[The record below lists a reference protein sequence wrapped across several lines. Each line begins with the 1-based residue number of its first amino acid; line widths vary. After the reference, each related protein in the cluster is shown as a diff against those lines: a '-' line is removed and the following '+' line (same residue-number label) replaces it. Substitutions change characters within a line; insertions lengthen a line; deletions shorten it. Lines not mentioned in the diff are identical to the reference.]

1 MQPSRSRIALDGWRF
16 NVVAVE
22 GISSLI
28 RLRALLVKEFLQ
40 LLRDPRMR
48 FFMVVPPLFQ
58 LMAFGY
64 AASFDVRHAEIAVID
79 QARTAETRELLA
91 AVAASG
97 SFTLHYHS
105 AMNEARAALDRGEI
119 RAILHFAPDFEQRR
133 TTQIIADG
141 SDSNSAQ
148 MITGQLSQAL
158 RQSAQ
163 RRAGVDPPVQV
174 EERAWFNENLDDRSY
189 FVPGIIAT
197 IVLITTV
204 ILTAMSVVREREFG
218 TLERLLVTPVARLEF
233 LAGKMIAV
241 AAVGLF
247 DVVLISIIAVVWF
260 DVPFRANVLGLL
272 AGSLL
277 FLMSSLGIGLLI
289 SSYAETQQ
297 QAMLLAFFIIMPMVV
312 LSGFAFP
319 IQNMPEAV
327 QWLTWLDPLR
337 YYLVVIRDVFLKGS
351 GMGAHGFEYG
361 MMALLGVAALSLS
374 LARVR

>member
-119 RAILHFAPDFEQRR
+119 RAILHFAPDFERRR

-247 DVVLISIIAVVWF
+247 DVALISIIAVVWF

>member
-1 MQPSRSRIALDGWRF
+1 MKP
-16 NVVAVE
+16 VAA
-22 GISSLI
+22 SLI
-28 RLRALLVKEFLQ
+28 RLRALLAKEFRQ

-58 LMAFGY
+58 LLAFGY
-64 AASFDVRHAEIAVID
+64 AASFDVHHAEIAVVD
-79 QARTAETRELLA
+79 QARTSATRELLA
-91 AVAASG
+91 AVAATG
-97 SFTLHYHS
+97 RFTLHYVPDVAEAGA
-105 AMNEARAALDRGEI
+105 AMDRGAI
-119 RAILHFAPDFEQRR
+119 RAILRFAPDFERR
-133 TTQIIADG
+133 PVAQIVSDG

-148 MITGQLSQAL
+148 MIAGQLSQTL
-158 RQSAQ
+158 QQSA
-163 RRAGVDPPVQV
+163 RSSAGIDPPVQI
-174 EERAWFNENLDDRSY
+174 EERAWFNENLDDRPY
-189 FVPGIIAT
+189 FVPGIIAN

-204 ILTAMSVVREREFG
+204 ILTAMTVVREREFG

-233 LAGKMIAV
+233 LIGKMVAV

-247 DVVLISIIAVVWF
+247 DVALISLIAVAWF
-260 DVPFRANVLGLL
+260 DVPFRGSIVGLL

-289 SSYAETQQ
+289 SSYSETQQ

-319 IQNMPEAV
+319 IQNMPEGV

-337 YYLVVIRDVFLKGS
+337 YYLVIIRDIFLKGS
-351 GMGAHGFEYG
+351 EIGTHGFEYG
-361 MMALLGVAALSLS
+361 MMALLGSGALLLS

>member
-1 MQPSRSRIALDGWRF
+1 MQALQARLALNSWDVFMVEAIA
-16 NVVAVE
+16 
-22 GISSLI
+22 SLI

-58 LMAFGY
+58 LMVFGY
-64 AASFDVRHAEIAVID
+64 AASFDVRHAEIAVVD

-97 SFTLHYHS
+97 SFTLHHHP
-105 AMNEARAALDRGEI
+105 AMGEASAALDRGEI
-119 RAILHFAPDFEQRR
+119 RAILHFTPDFARQPVAQLI
-133 TTQIIADG
+133 TDG

-148 MITGQLSQAL
+148 MIAGQLSQAL
-158 RQSAQ
+158 QQSAQ
-163 RRAGVDPPVQV
+163 RRAGFDPPLQI

-233 LAGKMIAV
+233 LAAKMIAV

-247 DVVLISIIAVVWF
+247 DVALISLIAVFWF
-260 DVPFRANVLGLL
+260 DVPFRANAIGLL

-289 SSYAETQQ
+289 SSYAQTQQ
-297 QAMLLAFFIIMPMVV
+297 QAMLMAFFIIMPMVI

-361 MMALLGVAALSLS
+361 MMALLGVAALLLSLS
-374 LARVR
+374 RVR

>member
-1 MQPSRSRIALDGWRF
+1 MNPAW
-16 NVVAVE
+16 A
-22 GISSLI
+22 SLI
-28 RLRALLVKEFLQ
+28 RLRALLGKEFRQ

-48 FFMVVPPLFQ
+48 FFMLVPPLFQ
-58 LMAFGY
+58 LLAFGY
-64 AASFDVRHAEIAVID
+64 AASFDVRHAEIAVVD
-79 QARTAETRELLA
+79 QAQTPATRELRA
-91 AVAASG
+91 AVAATG
-97 SFTLHYHS
+97 RFTLHHFP
-105 AMNEARAALDRGEI
+105 AMAAAAAALDRGEI
-119 RAILHFAPDFEQRR
+119 RAILRFAPDFEARR
-133 TTQIIADG
+133 AAQIISDG

-148 MITGQLSQAL
+148 MITGQLSQTL
-158 RQSAQ
+158 QQSA
-163 RRAGVDPPVQV
+163 RLSAGVEPPVQV
-174 EERAWFNENLDDRSY
+174 EDRAWFNENLDDRPY

-204 ILTAMSVVREREFG
+204 ILTAMTVVRERELG

-233 LAGKMIAV
+233 LVAKMAAV
-241 AAVGLF
+241 ASVGLF
-247 DVVLISIIAVVWF
+247 DVILISVIAVVWF
-260 DVPFRANVLGLL
+260 DVPFRGNGIGLL

-337 YYLVVIRDVFLKGS
+337 YYLVVIRDVFLKGGRMS
-351 GMGAHGFEYG
+351 AHGFEYG
-361 MMALLGVAALSLS
+361 MMALLGVAALLLS

>member
-1 MQPSRSRIALDGWRF
+1 MPVNPVLA
-16 NVVAVE
+16 
-22 GISSLI
+22 SLV
-28 RLRALLVKEFLQ
+28 RLRVLLGKEFLQ

-64 AASFDVRHAEIAVID
+64 AASFDVRHAEIAVVD
-79 QARTAETRELLA
+79 QARTPTTRDLLA
-91 AVAASG
+91 AVTATG
-97 SFTLHYHS
+97 SFTLHYVPDMAAAAA
-105 AMNEARAALDRGEI
+105 AMDRGEI
-119 RAILHFAPDFEQRR
+119 RAILRFGPNFESERVA
-133 TTQIIADG
+133 QIVSDG

-148 MITGQLSQAL
+148 MITGQISQTLQRSARLS
-158 RQSAQ
+158 
-163 RRAGVDPPVQV
+163 AGFDPPVQI
-174 EERAWFNENLDDRSY
+174 EERAWFNENLEDRPY

-233 LAGKMIAV
+233 LLGKVIAV

-247 DVVLISIIAVVWF
+247 DVALISAIAVAWF
-260 DVPFRANVLGLL
+260 EVPFRANVIGLL
-272 AGSLL
+272 IGSLL

-297 QAMLLAFFIIMPMVV
+297 QAMLLAFFIIQPMVV

-319 IQNMPEAV
+319 IQNMPEGE

-351 GMGAHGFEYG
+351 DIGAHGFEYA
-361 MMALLGVAALSLS
+361 MMALLGGGALLLSLV
-374 LARVR
+374 RVK